1 MPFCARVQV
10 HFHAPN
16 LVVATGQNSVPWE
29 PQLPGRSQ
37 FRGTVM
43 HSFDYKNPAPFK
55 VRLAASFTAR
65 YMVQGVS
72 FCAASARERRQC
84 QLVRPHDST
93 GKRTTHVI
101 KAACRLLS
109 RNTQSAGQTTWC
121 ANPVSSL
128 PRCLPPQGK
137 KVLVVGFGNSAGE
150 IALDLSEKGA
160 HPTVLIR
167 CDKVRACIHQQG
179 SCKGWKSSQQGCSRW
194 P

>member
-1 MPFCARVQV
+1 MGSELRRQLGKRRSRQVMRLDLRLFQGAQPEVHKPATVFQQPFCACLQV

-109 RNTQSAGQTTWC
+109 RNTQSAGQTT
-121 ANPVSSL
+121 
-128 PRCLPPQGK
+128 
-137 KVLVVGFGNSAGE
+137 
-150 IALDLSEKGA
+150 
-160 HPTVLIR
+160 
-167 CDKVRACIHQQG
+167 
-179 SCKGWKSSQQGCSRW
+179 
-194 P
+194 